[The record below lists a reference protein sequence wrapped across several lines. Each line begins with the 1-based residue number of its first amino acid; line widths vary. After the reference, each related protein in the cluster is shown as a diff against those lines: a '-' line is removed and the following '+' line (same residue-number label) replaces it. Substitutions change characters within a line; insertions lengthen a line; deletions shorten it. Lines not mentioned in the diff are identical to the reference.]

1 MKQKILPVM
10 IVLLLSFLAGEAT
23 VRIFHFF
30 HPLFIFYDD
39 SYNRFRGKP
48 FAPDFDFK
56 LNSLGFKDTEFSQQK
71 HSRFRIAAIGDSFS
85 YGVVPYKDN
94 YLTLLESQ
102 LKGQGIDAEVC
113 NLGIPSTGP
122 KDYLAVLEQEG
133 LRLHPDMVLL
143 SFFIGNDFSESG
155 RKKKWHEYSCLASLL
170 RYLLAV
176 RPKYE
181 GQIVHGA
188 GAYCDDCP
196 SFAASTYLDI
206 EKTRSSI
213 YLTDNA
219 EFPVLLAKA
228 LDYLAQIQ
236 DICAEKNISLS
247 VALIPDEVQINAK
260 LQEQV
265 RAQFATGKSGWN
277 ILLPNQQLQ
286 AGLKKMRIDFLD
298 LYPAFAEQAKT
309 KQLYRPRDTHW
320 NIAGNQLA
328 ADLLQQHLHSML
340 TFLPKNI

>member
-1 MKQKILPVM
+1 M
-10 IVLLLSFLAGEAT
+10 
-23 VRIFHFF
+23 RIFHFF

-48 FAPDFDFK
+48 FSPDFDFK
-56 LNSLGFKDTEFSQQK
+56 LNSLGFKDTEFFEQK
-71 HSRFRIAAIGDSFS
+71 SSAFRILAIGDSFS

-102 LKGQGIDAEVC
+102 LKEQGIDVEVY

-133 LRLHPDMVLL
+133 LRFHPDMVLL
-143 SFFIGNDFSESG
+143 SFFIGNDFLESG
-155 RKKKWHEYSCLASLL
+155 RKKKWHEYSYLASLF
-170 RYLLAV
+170 RYILAI

-196 SFAASTYLDI
+196 SFSANTYLNI
-206 EKTRSSI
+206 EKKRSRI

-219 EFPVLLAKA
+219 DFSVLLTKA

-236 DICAEKNISLS
+236 HICAQKNIALS
-247 VALIPDEVQINAK
+247 VMVIPDEVQINVK

-265 RAQFATGKSGWN
+265 RAQLTREKSSWN
-277 ILLPNQQLQ
+277 ILLPNEQLQ
-286 AGLKKMRIDFLD
+286 AGLKKMHIDFLD
-298 LYPAFAEQAKT
+298 LYSAFAEQAKT
-309 KQLYRPRDTHW
+309 KQLYRRRDTHW
-320 NIAGNQLA
+320 NIVGNQLA
-328 ADLLQQHLHSML
+328 ADLLQEHVRPILS
-340 TFLPKNI
+340 TAGYEIPRR